1 MDKSELNKDL
11 GTVIRIICA
20 ECKNHTNHK
29 VVASLRRSGGGPTAD
44 DGYDFW
50 WEIVYQIVQCQGC
63 DTASFRSR
71 STTSEDMDDEHGP
84 MYSVLLYP
92 KRTADTHPLKEFFN
106 VPTLLRMVY
115 RETIDCFNNGNY
127 TLCAA
132 GVRAL
137 VEGLCKESGIA
148 DGPVEGTDAGGKP
161 VVRRRKDL
169 QGLINGLHEKGI
181 LTKKSADM
189 LHEHRFLG
197 NTAIH
202 DLTTPKPGDLKLA
215 IEIVEHVFENMY
227 EMPEKALKLKSR
239 RKP

>member
-1 MDKSELNKDL
+1 MDKNELNKDVDK
-11 GTVIRIICA
+11 VIRIICA

-29 VVASLRRSGGGPTAD
+29 VVASLTRSGTMPTNID
-44 DGYDFW
+44 DYDFW
-50 WEIVYQIVQCQGC
+50 WEMGYQIVQCQGC
-63 DTASFRSR
+63 DTASFRSE
-71 STTSEDMDDEHGP
+71 SANSEDMNEDGP

-92 KRTADTHPLKEFFN
+92 KRTADTHSLKDFFN
-106 VPTLLRMVY
+106 VPTLLRIVY

-132 GVRAL
+132 GVRGL
-137 VEGLCKESGIA
+137 VEGLCKESGIT
-148 DGPVEGTDAGGKP
+148 DGPVERTDAAGKT
-161 VVRRRKDL
+161 VVVRRKDL
-169 QGLINGLHEKGI
+169 QGLINGLHEKGM

-202 DLTTPKPGDLKLA
+202 ELTMPRAEDLKLA
-215 IEIVEHVFENMY
+215 IEIIEHVFENMY
-227 EMPEKALKLKSR
+227 EMPEKALKLRSR